1 MSKAGDKDFKKY
13 KHKSLYSYASTEWMN
28 NSTKKYRRVFNSI
41 DTTYVYAEFSFF
53 NKLFDEENWTA
64 KVKIVCSKKENNQES
79 QVCEIAVDKEVK
91 IDENIA
97 IIREGWGS
105 TTAGSFWKKG
115 EYQWKAYIDDVL
127 VASAKF
133 YIEEEEAVTET
144 NNPFFT
150 IDSIKLFEAD
160 NVEPR
165 QADKKYFTAFNGKE
179 TRYIWTELIIS
190 NQLKHDWQGELFFNF
205 YNHADLLK
213 GSTTELVY
221 ISGEKRMISSGWGAS
236 NKGTWFND
244 VYRVDIVFMD
254 QLIAAV
260 PFTVGDVFEEG
271 IPDQKDTGISA
282 FIKHQGISEAAR
294 QLSLDELLAKMD
306 ELVGM
311 DNIKQ
316 KIRDYVKY
324 LNFLKLRKEKGIND
338 SSQISL
344 HAVLTGNPGTG
355 KTTIAKQLGKIYKEL
370 GLLSKGHVHEVD
382 RADLVGEFIGQTAP
396 KVKKEIENAR
406 GGILFIDEAYALSR
420 SGEDS
425 KDFGKEVIE
434 IVIKEMSDGK
444 GDLAVVVAGYP
455 QEMKTFLESNPG
467 MKSRFNHYFHFE
479 DYMPEE
485 MLKIADLG
493 FKSRALTID
502 ESARGYLFTRL
513 TQAYRDRDRTFG
525 NARFVMSV
533 VDEAKMNM
541 GLRLMQLPNVNELSE
556 AELSS
561 ISKEDII
568 SIFSTGL
575 TKQLDLQVDDKL
587 LKEALAELNEMVG
600 LRNVKEEINELVKLV
615 KYYKEIGKDVL
626 NKFVLHSVFVGNPGT
641 GKTTVAR
648 IFAKIF
654 RALGILEKG
663 HLIECDREGLVA
675 GYSGQTAM
683 KTADAVEKA
692 LGGVLFVDEAYSLS
706 TGHNDQFGMEAIN
719 TLLKRMEDN
728 RDDFVVIAAGYTD
741 NMRDFLMTNPG
752 LRSRFERTF
761 EFNDYAPEELM
772 SIADNMLKL
781 EGLKMDPESRTHLH
795 QFFAYTHEN
804 RDKFFGNAREVR
816 KVIQE
821 SVKNQHLR
829 MASVTGTRTIEMIET
844 LTLADVAEF
853 SIESWKA
860 NLNKKGGSLG
870 FKFGQQGS
878 R

>member
-1 MSKAGDKDFKKY
+1 MSKAEDKDFKKY
-13 KHKSLYSYASTEWMN
+13 KHKSLYAYSSTEWMN

-41 DTTYVYAEFSFF
+41 ETTYLYAEFSFF
-53 NKLFDEENWTA
+53 NKLFDEENWNA
-64 KVKIVCSKKENNQES
+64 KIKLVCTKKENNQES
-79 QVCEIAVDKEVK
+79 QVCEVMVDKEVK
-91 IDENIA
+91 MDENVA
-97 IIREGWGS
+97 VVREGWGQ
-105 TTAGSFWKKG
+105 TTPGSFWKKG
-115 EYQWKAYIDDVL
+115 EYQWKAFIDDVL
-127 VASAKF
+127 VASSKF
-133 YIEEEEAVTET
+133 YIEEEEAVTE
-144 NNPFFT
+144 NSNPFFS

-160 NVEPR
+160 NIEPR
-165 QADKKYFTAFNGKE
+165 QADKKYCTVFNGKE
-179 TRYIWTELIIS
+179 TRYIWTELIIT
-190 NQLKHDWQGELFFNF
+190 NLLKHDWYGEIFFNF
-205 YNHADLLK
+205 YNDADLLK
-213 GSTTELVY
+213 GSTSELVY
-221 ISGEKRMISSGWGAS
+221 ITGEKRMISSGWGGS

-244 VYRVDIVFMD
+244 AYRVDIVFMD

-260 PFTVGDVFEEG
+260 PFAVGDVFEEG
-271 IPDQKDTGISA
+271 IPEQKNMGVGA
-282 FIKHQGISEAAR
+282 FIKHNAVSEEA
-294 QLSLDELLAKMD
+294 QKQSLDELLAKMD

-324 LNFLKLRKEKGIND
+324 LNFLKLRKEKGINE

-355 KTTIAKQLGKIYKEL
+355 KTTIAKQLGKIYKEM
-370 GLLSKGHVHEVD
+370 GLLTKGHVHEVD
-382 RADLVGEFIGQTAP
+382 RADLVGEYIGQTAP

-467 MKSRFNHYFHFE
+467 LKSRFNHYFHFD

-485 MLKIADLG
+485 LLQIADLG
-493 FKSRALTID
+493 FKNRALTITPD
-502 ESARGYLFTRL
+502 AREYLFTRF

-525 NARFVMSV
+525 NARFVISV
-533 VDEAKMNM
+533 VDEGKMNM
-541 GLRLMQLPNVNELSE
+541 GLRLMQLPNVNDLTE
-556 AELSS
+556 AELSTVT
-561 ISKEDII
+561 KEDIGK
-568 SIFSTGL
+568 IFSVGL

-587 LKEALAELNEMVG
+587 LKEALAELNALVG
-600 LRNVKEEINELVKLV
+600 LQNVKEEINELVKLV

-675 GYSGQTAM
+675 GFSGQTAI

-692 LGGVLFVDEAYSLS
+692 LGGVLFVDEAYSLC
-706 TGHNDQFGMEAIN
+706 TGNNDQFGMEAIN

-741 NMRDFLMTNPG
+741 NMHEFLMTNPG

-761 EFNDYAPEELM
+761 VFNDYSPEELM

-781 EGLKMDPESRTHLH
+781 EGLKTDAPAREHLT
-795 QFFAYTHEN
+795 QFFSYAHEN

-844 LTLADVAEF
+844 LTIDDVKEF
-853 SIESWKA
+853 NIDAWKESSK
-860 NLNKKGGSLG
+860 KKGGTLG
-870 FKFGQQGS
+870 FKFGAGNG
-878 R
+878 